1 MTSQWLTVTPRDTVF
16 VRDGRGF
23 DAGTPTE
30 AESVMPWP
38 STVAGAVSAAAGG
51 AEFTAARGP
60 VLLADE
66 EMLFPVPADLTVV
79 NRQTRRMNVGTS
91 PAGVS
96 TDLSAVVPGVLVAAD
111 DAERLEGLTTG
122 AGLSAYLAGKD
133 WVPLRTGAMDPVTF
147 ERRIGL
153 TRVDRKAVDGRLYT
167 ARHLRLRENAG
178 FAVQVDTDTLP
189 DPLTSPV
196 NFGGENRLADVTTT
210 DLAWPTAP
218 HNYPDGRILL
228 YVATPGIWPDG
239 WRPPLPAGVSIVAAA
254 VNEPVPVAIASPK
267 NVGPGGLTQTSQ
279 LWWAVPAGSVYLLQ
293 ADLDDPAAW
302 AATVH
307 AAAIGAT
314 LPDPYERLRTAGF
327 GVVFTGVWSPSAS
340 LEGAIE

>member
-1 MTSQWLTVTPRDTVF
+1 MTSQWLRVTPRDTVF

-23 DAGTPTE
+23 DAGTHTE

-38 STVAGAVSAAAGG
+38 STVAGAVTAAAGG
-51 AEFTAARGP
+51 TEFTAARGP
-60 VLLADE
+60 VLVADGDT
-66 EMLFPVPADLTVV
+66 LFPVPADLTVV
-79 NRQTRRMNVGTS
+79 NRQTQRMTVGTS

-96 TDLSAVVPGVLVAAD
+96 TDLSSAVPGVLIAAD
-111 DAERLEGLTTG
+111 DADRLECLTTR
-122 AGLSAYLAGKD
+122 AGLSDYLAGKD
-133 WVPLRTGAMDPVTF
+133 WVPLRTGTMDPVTF

-153 TRVDRKAVDGRLYT
+153 TRADRKAVDGRLYS
-167 ARHLRLRENAG
+167 ARHLRLRDNAS
-178 FAVQVDTDTLP
+178 FAVQVDIGTLP
-189 DPLTSPV
+189 DPLASPV

-218 HNYPDGRILL
+218 ETYPGGRILL

-239 WRPPLPAGVSIVAAA
+239 WRPPLPAGVHIVAAA

-267 NVGPGGLTQTSQ
+267 NLGPGGLPQTSQ
-279 LWWAVPAGSVYLLQ
+279 LWWAVPAGSVYLLK

-307 AAAIGAT
+307 ATAIGAP
-314 LPDPYERLRTAGF
+314 LPHPYERLRTAGF

-340 LEGAIE
+340 PEGAIE